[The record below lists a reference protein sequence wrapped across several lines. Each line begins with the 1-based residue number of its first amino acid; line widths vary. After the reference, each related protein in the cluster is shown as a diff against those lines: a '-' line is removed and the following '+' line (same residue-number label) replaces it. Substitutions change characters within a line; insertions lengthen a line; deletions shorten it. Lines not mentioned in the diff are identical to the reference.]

1 MTDRKDFVSMKANFI
16 ALGGGAA
23 VLLLLSMAPGK
34 AADVQDER
42 LRLAMMD
49 MMPMGGGGSAQQPA
63 GSMPGMLGA
72 QPASPAPGGGMGNDM
87 MRMGGAAQPQSPMPM
102 PMPMGQ
108 PQQRMSGC
116 PMMAPMMQGGAMPQG
131 MQGDAGMAGAQP
143 MGSSAARL
151 EGRIAFLRTEL
162 RITNTQAPA
171 WESFAAALRTGREH
185 LDAARLA
192 LQGSATGTD
201 PMDRLASF
209 ESHLRERTEAIHI
222 TRMAFSTL
230 YVQLD
235 DVQKR
240 TATTIMLPFIGSF

>member
-1 MTDRKDFVSMKANFI
+1 MKANFI

-63 GSMPGMLGA
+63 GSMPSKRPRRA
-72 QPASPAPGGGMGNDM
+72 RSPSSPIRRTASTWRRPPPP
-87 MRMGGAAQPQSPMPM
+87 RSFSPMPM